1 MKLLHLDSSVQA
13 ENSASR
19 ALSAAIVARFSALDP
34 MIEVAYR
41 DLAADPLPHL
51 TLDRFASDDGQAVLE
66 RFLGADI
73 VVIGAPMYNF
83 AIPTQLKAWFDHILV
98 AGRTFRY
105 GAEGVEG
112 LVGGKRV
119 IIAASRGGLYGEGSP
134 TATFEHAERHVRAML
149 GFVGV
154 TDLDVIVA
162 EGVAFGPDQREAA
175 LAAALDRIAV
185 IAPAPLAA

>member
-19 ALSAAIVARFSALDP
+19 ALSAAIVDRLGALDP
-34 MIEVAYR
+34 ALEVAYR

-51 TLDRFASDDGQAVLE
+51 TLDRFASDEGQAVLE
-66 RFLGADI
+66 QFLGADI

-112 LVGGKRV
+112 LVGGKRA

-134 TATFEHAERHVRAML
+134 TAAFDHAERHVRAML

-162 EGVAFGPDQREAA
+162 EGIAFGPDQREAA
-175 LAAALDRIAV
+175 IAAALDRIAA
-185 IAPAPLAA
+185 IEPTPLAA